1 MTATPNRAPSR
12 LRRASR
18 WLLHTTP
25 PPAPILPLTTF
36 ARSQRAALRSR

>member
-1 MTATPNRAPSR
+1 MRCIE
-12 LRRASR
+12 LLRASR

-25 PPAPILPLTTF
+25 ATF

>member
-1 MTATPNRAPSR
+1 MRCSE

-18 WLLHTTP
+18 WLLRTAP
-25 PPAPILPLTTF
+25 PPAPILPPATF